1 MELLIRCDYDGD
13 EKAWE
18 SPNIPSSDSVDADD
32 RLRGRF
38 SCNVARRDSD
48 QTLKHLPSRP
58 LLGESTTSAKG
69 FGGDWFDVTNPLPF
83 AETHPLE
90 RAGR

>member
-1 MELLIRCDYDGD
+1 MELLIRCDGD
-13 EKAWE
+13 ETAWE
-18 SPNIPSSDSVDADD
+18 RAIAPSPDNVDADD

-38 SCNVARRDSD
+38 SCIVTRRDLD

-69 FGGDWFDVTNPLPF
+69 FGGDWFDVTNLLPF